1 MHELGITENII
12 EIALDYAQG
21 QKISRI
27 TLAIGQ
33 LSAILPD
40 SIQFCFDACR
50 LGTPLENT
58 LLEIIEIPGLARCHH
73 CGTEFAIAEPFG
85 ICECGS
91 MDLTL
96 IQGQELQIKELEL
109 EELCV

>member
-1 MHELGITENII
+1 M
-12 EIALDYAQG
+12 
-21 QKISRI
+21 
-27 TLAIGQ
+27 
-33 LSAILPD
+33 
-40 SIQFCFDACR
+40 
-50 LGTPLENT
+50 LENT
-58 LLEIIEIPGLARCHH
+58 VLEIIEIPGLARCHR

-109 EELCV
+109 EQLCV